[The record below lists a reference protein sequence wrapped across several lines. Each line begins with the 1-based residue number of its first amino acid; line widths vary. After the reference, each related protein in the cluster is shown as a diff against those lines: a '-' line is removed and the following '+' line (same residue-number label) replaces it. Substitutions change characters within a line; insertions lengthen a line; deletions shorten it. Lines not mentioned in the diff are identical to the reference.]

1 MCFLVE
7 ILGEIIT
14 DRLNV
19 QEYPLYNFLVD
30 NDPSR
35 AVSMFWVA
43 INAGDQVNSA
53 LKDMAVVMKQFDR
66 MRQLRRSNLF
76 FFFALMIL
84 RSLLTMFLS
93 NFTK

>member
-1 MCFLVE
+1 MNGEVLCLLQFFLHRE
-7 ILGEIIT
+7 
-14 DRLNV
+14 
-19 QEYPLYNFLVD
+19 QLVD

-76 FFFALMIL
+76 FFSALMIF

-93 NFTK
+93 NFPK

>member
-1 MCFLVE
+1 MNGEVLCLQQFFLYRE
-7 ILGEIIT
+7 
-14 DRLNV
+14 
-19 QEYPLYNFLVD
+19 QLVD
-30 NDPSR
+30 KDPSR
-35 AVSMFWVA
+35 AVSMFWLA

-53 LKDMAVVMKQFDR
+53 MKDMAVVMKQFDR

-76 FFFALMIL
+76 FISALMIL

>member
-1 MCFLVE
+1 
-7 ILGEIIT
+7 
-14 DRLNV
+14 
-19 QEYPLYNFLVD
+19 
-30 NDPSR
+30 
-35 AVSMFWVA
+35 MFWAA

-76 FFFALMIL
+76 VISALMIL